1 MIEKLKQA
9 LSRFHR
15 DDAGAMKI
23 EMILILVLISLPLLV
38 VLFLFR
44 DKIIGYFQ
52 TESDKLGEEAGQGPN
67 YTP

>member
-9 LSRFHR
+9 MLRLHR
-15 DDAGAMKI
+15 DDAGAMKV

-44 DKIIGYFQ
+44 DKIINLFQ
-52 TESDKLGEEAGQGPN
+52 TASDDLGDKASQGPN